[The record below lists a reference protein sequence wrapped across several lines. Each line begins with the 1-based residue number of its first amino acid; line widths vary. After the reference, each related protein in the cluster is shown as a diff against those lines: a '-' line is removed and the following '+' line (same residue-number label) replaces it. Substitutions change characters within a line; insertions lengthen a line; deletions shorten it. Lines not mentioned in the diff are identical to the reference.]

1 MQWRDDGRL
10 RHTQALTAL
19 ITRNFIMKGIISGIL
34 AGGLMFVSIT
44 SFGLQAHPL
53 EGSWQLQ
60 SGEVNEQ
67 GQQIDYA
74 KAKMQG
80 VKIISGNQFSF
91 ISQKDGKFYA
101 AAAGS
106 IKLDGQNYSETPQYA
121 SYAPMIGETYRFVF
135 RLEGNLWH
143 NERFADGK
151 LVERETW
158 KRLP

>member
-1 MQWRDDGRL
+1 
-10 RHTQALTAL
+10 
-19 ITRNFIMKGIISGIL
+19 MKGKMTLWIAGGIL
-34 AGGLMFVSIT
+34 ASALFSLP
-44 SFGLQAHPL
+44 SQAHPL
-53 EGSWQLQ
+53 EGSWQLL

-80 VKIISGNQFSF
+80 VKVISGNHFSF

-106 IKLDGQNYSETPQYA
+106 IQLEGQNYSETPQYA

-135 RLEGNLWH
+135 RLDGDLWH

>member
-1 MQWRDDGRL
+1 MNGNM
-10 RHTQALTAL
+10 TL
-19 ITRNFIMKGIISGIL
+19 IAAGSLL
-34 AGGLMFVSIT
+34 AATLLSLQ
-44 SFGLQAHPL
+44 LQAHPL
-53 EGSWQLQ
+53 EGSWQLL

-67 GQQIDYA
+67 GQLLDYA

-80 VKIISGNQFSF
+80 VKIVSGNQFSF
-91 ISQKDGKFYA
+91 ISHKDGKFYA

-106 IKLDGQNYSETPQYA
+106 INLEGPNYSETPQYA
-121 SYAPMIGETYRFVF
+121 SYAPMIGETYRFVY
-135 RLEGNLWH
+135 RLDGDLWH

>member
-1 MQWRDDGRL
+1 
-10 RHTQALTAL
+10 
-19 ITRNFIMKGIISGIL
+19 MKGKMTLS
-34 AGGLMFVSIT
+34 AAVGLFVPLLFSLQ
-44 SFGLQAHPL
+44 LQAHQL
-53 EGSWQLQ
+53 EGSWQLM

-67 GQQIDYA
+67 GQPLDYA

-80 VKIISGNQFSF
+80 VKIVSGNQFSF
-91 ISQKDGKFYA
+91 ISHKDGKFYA

-106 IKLDGQNYSETPQYA
+106 IKLEGQNYSETPLYA
-121 SYAPMIGETYRFVF
+121 SYAPMIGETYRFVY
-135 RLEGNLWH
+135 RLDGDLWH

>member
-1 MQWRDDGRL
+1 MNGN
-10 RHTQALTAL
+10 
-19 ITRNFIMKGIISGIL
+19 INGML
-34 AGGLMFVSIT
+34 AGGLMLLSMT
-44 SFGLQAHPL
+44 GFGLQAHPL
-53 EGSWQLQ
+53 EGNWQLL

-67 GQQIDYA
+67 GQQLDYA
-74 KAKMQG
+74 KASMQG

-106 IKLDGQNYSETPQYA
+106 IKLEGQNYSETPQYA
-121 SYAPMIGETYRFVF
+121 SYAPMIGETYRFVY
-135 RLEGNLWH
+135 RLDGDLWH